1 MTKLF
6 LTNRRR
12 RLAVSTV
19 IVSVIAISAIVVVL
33 ATASATAVAS
43 GGLSATGAVYII
55 DNSATGNN
63 VWVYPRSSNGQLGS
77 GTAFSTGGLGTG
89 SALASQGAV
98 VLTQN
103 GQWLLVVDAGSN
115 QITVFRVDGISLV
128 RASITSSQGSDP
140 ISLAV
145 SGNLVY
151 VLDAGGSG
159 NIAGFTLG
167 HSGALTFI
175 PGSIQPLSGMAS
187 PSPEQIGFNPQGNVL
202 VVTEKGTSIIDT
214 YTVGPSGVAS
224 APWSQTSAGS
234 GPYGFAFTN
243 QGKLIV
249 SEAAS
254 NSVSSYAV
262 SNNGQLI
269 TISGGMPT
277 FGNAPCWLVVSGNS
291 QFAFTANA
299 HGGTISTFSISGDST
314 LTLMS
319 SVAAHTAIPSLDM
332 AFSYNSQFLYIRNG
346 ATITGFQVFPDGSIL
361 SFTSVSGI
369 TASASGLAA
378 S

>member
-1 MTKLF
+1 MIKLF
-6 LTNRRR
+6 STNRRTK
-12 RLAVSTV
+12 LAVSTV
-19 IVSVIAISAIVVVL
+19 IVSVIAIAAIVAIV
-33 ATASATAVAS
+33 ATASVS
-43 GGLSATGAVYII
+43 TGAFGGSGTGAAYII
-55 DNSATGNN
+55 DNSASGNN
-63 VWVYPRSSNGQLGS
+63 VWVYSRSSNGQLGS
-77 GTAFSTGGLGTG
+77 GTAFSTGGTGTG

-115 QITVFRVDGISLV
+115 QITVFSVKGTSLV
-128 RASITSSQGSDP
+128 QASITSSQGSDP

-167 HSGALTFI
+167 HNGALTFI
-175 PGSIQPLSGMAS
+175 SGSIQPLSGMAS

-202 VVTEKGTSIIDT
+202 VVTEKGTNIIDT
-214 YTVGPSGVAS
+214 YTLGSSGVAS
-224 APWSQTSAGS
+224 APWSQTSAGM

-254 NSVSSYAV
+254 DSVSSYAV

-269 TISGGMPT
+269 TISGALPT
-277 FGNAPCWLVVSGNS
+277 FGIAPCWLVVGGNS
-291 QFAFTANA
+291 QFAYTANA
-299 HGGTISTFSISGDST
+299 HGGTISTFSISSTSILT
-314 LTLMS
+314 LTS
-319 SVAAHTAIPSLDM
+319 SVASHTAIPALDM
-332 AFSYNSQFLYIRNG
+332 AFSQNNQFLYVHNG
-346 ATITGFQVFPDGSIL
+346 ATITGFQVLPDGSIL
-361 SFTSVSGI
+361 SITSVGGLA
-369 TASASGLAA
+369 ASASGLAA

>member
-1 MTKLF
+1 MTNLF

-12 RLAVSTV
+12 KLAVSTV
-19 IVSVIAISAIVVVL
+19 IVSVIAIAAIVVVL

-43 GGLSATGAVYII
+43 GGPSATGAVYII
-55 DNSATGNN
+55 DNSASGNN

-77 GTAFSTGGLGTG
+77 GTAFSTGGTGTG

-115 QITVFRVDGISLV
+115 QITVFSVQGTSLV
-128 RASITSSQGSDP
+128 QASITSSQGSDP

-175 PGSIQPLSGMAS
+175 SGSVQPLSGMPT

-202 VVTEKGTSIIDT
+202 IVAEKGTNIIDT

-224 APWSQTSAGS
+224 APWSQMSAGS
-234 GPYGFAFTN
+234 GPYGFAFTY

-269 TISGGMPT
+269 TISGAMPT
-277 FGNAPCWLVVSGNS
+277 FGNAPCWLVVNGNS
-291 QFAFTANA
+291 QYAVAANA
-299 HGGTISTFSISGDST
+299 HGGTISIFSMSSEST
-314 LTLMS
+314 LTLTS
-319 SVAAHTAIPSLDM
+319 SVAAHTAIPALDM
-332 AFSYNSQFLYIRNG
+332 AFSHGSQFLYIHNG
-346 ATITGFQVFPDGSIL
+346 AAITGFQVLPDGSIL
-361 SFTSVSGI
+361 SINSVSGL
-369 TASASGLAA
+369 ASSASGLAA